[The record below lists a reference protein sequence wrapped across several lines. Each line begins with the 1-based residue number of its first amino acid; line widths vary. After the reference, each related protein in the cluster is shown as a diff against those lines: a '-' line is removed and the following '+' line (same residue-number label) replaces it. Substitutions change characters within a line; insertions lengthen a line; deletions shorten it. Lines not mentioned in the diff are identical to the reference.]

1 MTLAE
6 KIMED
11 TNISILK
18 SIWSRRRDG
27 QWGIHDLKG
36 LPLKPREGQEKDYF
50 AFKGEV
56 KLMTSTPSGL
66 SPSELFRSVG
76 STDFLVKQSIVPIV
90 AWVHNESVIRT
101 IGTGFFVS
109 CSGYLM
115 TACHVLLDPEE
126 SGYGRVHREGNTL
139 RLLDGVTMGVLVRIN
154 PATGQ
159 RGVVFFPF
167 ENSWY
172 WGDWKCSPLLHES
185 DRFDM
190 LTDIA
195 ICKVETWPDGEGHQ
209 PLNLSL
215 NAFSKN
221 ERATVIGYAEMPDTP
236 ASIEGN
242 EVSFSEPKD
251 ELFVSVGH
259 VMDVFPYNHLS
270 RDVPTP
276 GPCFDFGAKVPGKMS
291 GAPIFGADGAVVRGV
306 VSRSFSGE
314 RHAYGAMIGPA
325 MHLPLGDNVSLE
337 ALMKRGSE
345 GIAKVQGSGL

>member
-1 MTLAE
+1 
-6 KIMED
+6 MED
-11 TNISILK
+11 TRVAILK
-18 SIWSRRRDG
+18 TIWSKRRDG
-27 QWGIHDLKG
+27 QWGIQGIKG
-36 LPLKPREGQEKDYF
+36 LSLAPKEGQEGDYF
-50 AFKGEV
+50 AFKGELE
-56 KLMTSTPSGL
+56 LMTSTPVGL
-66 SPSELFRSVG
+66 SPSELFRSFG

-90 AWVHNESVIRT
+90 AWVHDESVMRT

-109 CSGYLM
+109 CTGYLM

-126 SGYGRVHREGNTL
+126 AGYGRVCREGNRL
-139 RLLDGVTMGVLVRIN
+139 RLLDGVHMGVLVRIN

-159 RGVVFFPF
+159 KGVAFLPF

-172 WGDWKCSPLLHES
+172 WGDWKSSPLLHER

-195 ICKVETWPDGEGHQ
+195 VCKVITWPNGEGHQ

-236 ASIEGN
+236 
-242 EVSFSEPKD
+242 VSVMGKAISLSEPQD
-251 ELFVSVGH
+251 ELFVSVGR
-259 VMDVFPYNHLS
+259 VMDVFPDNHLS

-325 MHLPLGDNVSLE
+325 MHLPLGDNITLNT
-337 ALMKRGSE
+337 LMKRGTE
-345 GIAKVQGSGL
+345 GIAQVQGSGL